1 MSIFGSH
8 PSSSVLTTPR
18 GLAAILTLALL
29 SRFAGAQTPGTE
41 KKEVEKKEA
50 APGPVLGPA
59 GSAAAPSVKP
69 PVASP
74 APAPAQAGPKAQA
87 PAAGPK
93 VQAPG
98 AQVGGPKVAG
108 PQVEAPLPAPPRTN
122 DPQAIAIVENYL
134 KAIGGK
140 ELLAKIKDRA
150 VKFRNIKHQATGETV
165 AEIHLFIKD
174 GINFREEWNIEGFDI
189 KGEPLAFSQIYNG
202 ESQEGWVYMMK
213 TVSPLDG
220 RTLQVFVF
228 DKYMDDFF
236 CHWEQDGYT
245 VSLGGQGLVSKELYG
260 EDVPCDIVLV
270 TDFSGRQVQR
280 HFFSKKD
287 GLLIKKEWQEVGVQ
301 QKASVKKE
309 RYYKQYRDI
318 AFLDN
323 SGLSQK
329 TALRHEIYIDGDL
342 DSEQVFTSVRINSG
356 LSPKLFEKPEG
367 KPFDRA
373 ITESPKVNPAG
384 PAAAPSGVHGTKGKG
399 AITPV
404 KVHPPEGPKAVD
416 VPKAPED
423 SKTPEAP
430 KVVPPPQAPAKSP

>member
-1 MSIFGSH
+1 MSTARSA
-8 PSSSVLTTPR
+8 PR
-18 GLAAILTLALL
+18 SPTSFTARRGFSAAVVVALL
-29 SRFAGAQTPGTE
+29 SGLAGAQSPPAE
-41 KKEVEKKEA
+41 KKD
-50 APGPVLGPA
+50 APGPVLVPGPTGVLA
-59 GSAAAPSVKP
+59 PGSTAAPSTK
-69 PVASP
+69 
-74 APAPAQAGPKAQA
+74 
-87 PAAGPK
+87 
-93 VQAPG
+93 APG
-98 AQVGGPKVAG
+98 AAPALPPPSAGKAAPQPAG
-108 PQVEAPLPAPPRTN
+108 PQVQPAAQEPPPPRTN

-134 KAIGGK
+134 QATGGK
-140 ELLAKIKDRA
+140 ETLAKIKDRA

-202 ESQEGWVYMMK
+202 ELQEGWVLMMK

-245 VSLGGQGLVSKELYG
+245 LSLGGQGLVSKDIYG
-260 EDVPCDIVLV
+260 EDVPCDIVVV

-280 HFFSKKD
+280 HFFSRSN
-287 GLLIKKEWQEVGVQ
+287 GLLIKKEWQEIGLQ
-301 QKASVKKE
+301 QKSSVKKE
-309 RYYKQYRDI
+309 RYYKQYRDV

-329 TALRHEIYIDGDL
+329 VSLRHEIYIDGDL

-373 ITESPKVNPAG
+373 ITESPKTAPTPPA
-384 PAAAPSGVHGTKGKG
+384 PAGVHGAKGKGTITPVSGHGGKEKG

-404 KVHPPEGPKAVD
+404 GGGPAPQGSA
-416 VPKAPED
+416 PKAPEAP
-423 SKTPEAP
+423 KATPEAP
-430 KVVPPPQAPAKSP
+430 AKTP